1 MGEFSGF
8 ALVPEQGAIPQ
19 KHQLDP
25 DMQRRIEAMAVR
37 VDIRDLS
44 LIHISFADFHSDFPA
59 QVRGTCQSADHPG
72 SNLRSSQ
79 PRPPQR
85 L

>member
-25 DMQRRIEAMAVR
+25 DMQRRIEAMAAR
-37 VDIRDLS
+37 VDIRDNAAVMG
-44 LIHISFADFHSDFPA
+44 FGARAQKEMGYRAGTDAPAGYQAAGKRDADA
-59 QVRGTCQSADHPG
+59 GRAD
-72 SNLRSSQ
+72 
-79 PRPPQR
+79 
-85 L
+85 

>member
-25 DMQRRIEAMAVR
+25 DMQRRIEAMAAR
-37 VDIRDLS
+37 VDIRDNAAVMGFGARGRRRKWERFR
-44 LIHISFADFHSDFPA
+44 ISRWNRCSG
-59 QVRGTCQSADHPG
+59 RI
-72 SNLRSSQ
+72 SS
-79 PRPPQR
+79 RWKA
-85 L
+85 

>member
-25 DMQRRIEAMAVR
+25 DMQRRIEAMAAR
-37 VDIRDLS
+37 VDIRDNAAVMGFGARA
-44 LIHISFADFHSDFPA
+44 HEGRERFRISRWNRCSG
-59 QVRGTCQSADHPG
+59 RI
-72 SNLRSSQ
+72 SS
-79 PRPPQR
+79 RWKA
-85 L
+85 